1 MYSWRCLGE
10 TQADNCIESYKNKE
24 ISANIWKGAFVIP
37 NEIAVIPN
45 EIQQST
51 ISQGQNCILKPDLLN
66 IWISSDKPWQLYS
79 SRDEF

>member
-1 MYSWRCLGE
+1 MHFWGCLKE

-51 ISQGQNCILKPDLLN
+51 ISQGKNYPLKQDLLK
-66 IWISSDKPWQLYS
+66 IWASTDKPWQLS
-79 SRDEF
+79 FSRD